1 MQLDVGFTA
10 WDALFDELD
19 FSYDTLNGSTGANYL
34 GLALGCIVFI
44 PLVHKFG
51 RRPIY
56 LFSAVLQFAACI
68 WSARTQTV
76 GDLYGSNVVSGLGGA
91 ISETI
96 VQIAIADLFFVHNHA
111 TVNGI
116 GLLATFTGA
125 YLGPV
130 ASGYVVDSQGWR
142 WVWWYCTLLFGINL
156 ILILVFFEESKY
168 QRPEA
173 TAAMPTTDS
182 ATVLTA
188 ASENDIEVG
197 ENPENYIDASI
208 PMKSYRQ
215 RLAFVTITEGSILH
229 DLYEPIII
237 LLTFPAIT
245 YTAIAYGILLAWFA
259 VLISVQATY
268 MFDDPYDFTAIGIG
282 LMNIA
287 PFIASIPGVLI
298 GGYLN
303 DRWIMWLARRNN
315 GVYEPEMRLWML
327 LPLAIFAP
335 LGILM
340 FGLGLNDVSCVFDC
354 YPCTQLTL
362 SRMLHGPCLPLDSAS
377 TDFVSRLAASSHC
390 RMPWTLIRMY
400 VFCSS
405 RFRTSADWTGNRQCA
420 CRRYI
425 YTKSFYCCRVVCA
438 HSMARRHGHSEYSYS
453 HRCHHRPGTHRPGRV
468 DYLG

>member
-68 WSARTQTV
+68 WSAKTQTV

-96 VQIAIADLFFVHNHA
+96 VQITIADLFFVHNHA

-142 WVWWYCTLLFGINL
+142 WVWWWCTLLFGINL
-156 ILILVFFEESKY
+156 ILIFAFFEESKY

-173 TAAMPTTDS
+173 TDAMPTADS

-188 ASENDIEVG
+188 ASENNETDIEVG

-245 YTAIAYGILLAWFA
+245 YTAVAYGILLAWFA

-327 LPLAIFAP
+327 LPLAIIAP

-340 FGLGLNDVSCVFDC
+340 FGLGLNDVSC
-354 YPCTQLTL
+354 
-362 SRMLHGPCLPLDSAS
+362 LPDLLPPYRSNA
-377 TDFVSRLAASSHC
+377 C
-390 RMPWTLIRMY
+390 PE
-400 VFCSS
+400 CSM
-405 RFRTSADWTGNRQCA
+405 ACA
-420 CRRYI
+420 CRWIRHLRI
-425 YTKSFYCCRVVCA
+425 LSHGR
-438 HSMARRHGHSEYSYS
+438 RRHLTVL
-453 HRCHHRPGTHRPGRV
+453 CHGR
-468 DYLG
+468 LSGCK